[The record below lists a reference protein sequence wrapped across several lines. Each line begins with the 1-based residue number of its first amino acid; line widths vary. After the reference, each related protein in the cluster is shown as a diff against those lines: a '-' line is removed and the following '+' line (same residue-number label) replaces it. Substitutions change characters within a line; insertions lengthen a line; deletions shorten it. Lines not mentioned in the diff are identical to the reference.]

1 MSPPTRSEAWP
12 VLIGTLVQVK
22 QTLAQ
27 VDGGLWPYHYPEV
40 KASEQVIGDTERRL
54 GLSLS
59 PSYREFLLHAN
70 GWKGFFQTVD
80 LLGCAELITG
90 SHRDSFDA
98 TYGSLQ
104 EEEWR
109 AIGLTR
115 GSTLPFGVTLQ
126 DKDAFVFDL
135 TRKREGEFG
144 IVWLAGETIDE
155 WASFTEFFKSMIEY
169 NRREVRQ
176 FSQA

>member
-1 MSPPTRSEAWP
+1 MSPTRNESWP
-12 VLIGTLVQVK
+12 VLIGILVQVK

-40 KASEQVIGDTERRL
+40 KATEQILGDTERKL
-54 GLSLS
+54 GLRLA
-59 PSYREFLLHAN
+59 PSYREFLLHSD

-80 LLGCAELITG
+80 LLGSEELIAG
-90 SHRDSFDA
+90 PHRAFFDA
-98 TYGSLQ
+98 SYGVLRD
-104 EEEWR
+104 EEWR
-109 AIGLTR
+109 AIGLER
-115 GSTLPFGVTLQ
+115 GRTLPFGISLQ

-135 TRKREGEFG
+135 TQEREWEFR
-144 IVWLAGETIDE
+144 IVWLAGGVVDE
-155 WASFTEFFKSMIEY
+155 WTSFTDFFKSMIEY

>member
-1 MSPPTRSEAWP
+1 MSLTKTEAWP
-12 VLIGTLVQVK
+12 FLIGSLVQVK

-27 VDGGLWPYHYPEV
+27 VDGGLWPFHYPEV
-40 KASEQVIGDTERRL
+40 KANEQLVVETERRL
-54 GLSLS
+54 GLSLP

-80 LLGCAELITG
+80 LLGCTELVAG
-90 SHRDSFDA
+90 PHRDSFDA
-98 TYGSLQ
+98 AYGALR
-104 EEEWR
+104 EEEWK

-115 GSTLPFGVTLQ
+115 DFTLPFGMTLQ

-135 TRKREGEFG
+135 TRQQEGEYR
-144 IVWLAGETIDE
+144 IVWLAGETVDE
-155 WASFTEFFKSMIEY
+155 WASFTECFKSMIEY